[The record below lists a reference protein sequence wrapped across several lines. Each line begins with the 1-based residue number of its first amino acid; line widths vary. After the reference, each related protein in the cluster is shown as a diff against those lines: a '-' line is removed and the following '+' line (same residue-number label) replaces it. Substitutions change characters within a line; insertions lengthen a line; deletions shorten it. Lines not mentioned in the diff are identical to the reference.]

1 MISFVEGVVSGRE
14 DGAAVLDVSGVGLR
28 VQLGPESL
36 AKVPPNGTKIKVW
49 THLAVSQ
56 FSWALYGFLTRE
68 EYELFAL
75 FLNVP
80 GLGPRRVLG
89 MVDGVNP
96 SEARHAIEAE
106 DAEGL
111 ARLCGVSAATAEKI
125 VLNLRRHIAPA
136 RRRPAASEKGEGGA
150 DRALVEE
157 ALVSLGHTKA
167 EARRAASETS
177 GPTVEAWV
185 RAALQRTRT

>member
-1 MISFVEGVVSGRE
+1 MISFVEGTVAGRQ
-14 DGAAVLDVSGVGLR
+14 DSALLLDVGGVGLR
-28 VQLGPESL
+28 LLMGPESL
-36 AKVPPNGTKIKVW
+36 AKIPSNGTKLKVW

-56 FSWALYGFLTRE
+56 FSWTLYGFLTQD
-68 EYELFAL
+68 EYELFEL

-80 GLGPRRVLG
+80 GFGPRRVLG
-89 MVDGVNP
+89 MVDGVDP
-96 SEARHAIEAE
+96 AHARAAIEAE
-106 DAEGL
+106 DSEEL

-125 VLNLRRHIAPA
+125 VLNLRRHVTPA
-136 RRRPAASEKGEGGA
+136 RRRAAAPEKGEGGA
-150 DRALVEE
+150 DRALVEA

-177 GPTVEAWV
+177 GSTVEAWV

>member
-1 MISFVEGVVSGRE
+1 MISFLEGVVSGRE
-14 DGAAVLDVSGVGLR
+14 AGAVVLDVAGVGLR

-36 AKVPPNGTKIKVW
+36 AKIPQNGTKIKVW

-56 FSWALYGFLTRE
+56 FSWALYGFLTADA
-68 EYELFAL
+68 YELFEL

-80 GLGPRRVLG
+80 GLGPRRVIG
-89 MVDGVNP
+89 MVGGVDP
-96 SEARHAIEAE
+96 SEARRAIEAE

-125 VLNLRRHIAPA
+125 VLNLRRYVAPA
-136 RRRPAASEKGEGGA
+136 RRRSAASEKGEGGA
-150 DRALVEE
+150 DRVLVEE

-167 EARRAASETS
+167 EARRATSETS
-177 GPTVEAWV
+177 GSTVEAWV
-185 RAALQRTRT
+185 RAALQRKRT